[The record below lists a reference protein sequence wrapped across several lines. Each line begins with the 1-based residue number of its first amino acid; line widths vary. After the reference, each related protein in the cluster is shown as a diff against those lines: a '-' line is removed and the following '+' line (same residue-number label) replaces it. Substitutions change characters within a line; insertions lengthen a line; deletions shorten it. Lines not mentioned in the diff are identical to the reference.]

1 MAESLSAPQS
11 DWAPGPAWLFCP
23 ADRPDRYGKALAAA
37 DVVIVDLEDAVAPA
51 AKESAREALRGL
63 AADGMLDVERTVVR
77 VNGAGPDSAGDHA
90 LDVALTKEIGV
101 RRVMLAK
108 TEHASHVAALP
119 HDVVVLLETP
129 AGIERAGEIAAADNT
144 VAVMWGADDLVAG
157 LGGTS
162 SRYADGRYRDVARY
176 ARSRTLV
183 AAKASGRLALDA
195 VHMDIKDVDGL
206 AAECEDAVA
215 VGFDA
220 TVAIH
225 PSQVAVIRSAYT
237 PAAERLDWARRLLE
251 HVGDD
256 RSVTTFEGR
265 MVDGPIYKQAERV
278 LRLAEA
284 TAGSAQTTGG
294 Q

>member
-1 MAESLSAPQS
+1 MTEHSTA
-11 DWAPGPAWLFCP
+11 WTPGPAWIFCP

-51 AKESAREALRGL
+51 AKESARDALRSL
-63 AADGMLDVERTVVR
+63 AADGQLDVERTVVR
-77 VNGAGPDSAGDHA
+77 VNAADTTDHA
-90 LDVALTKEIGV
+90 LDLLLTKEIGV

-108 TEHASHVAALP
+108 TEHPSDVTAIP

-129 AGIERAGEIAAADNT
+129 AGIERAGEIAAAGNA

-176 ARSRTLV
+176 ARSRSLV

-220 TVAIH
+220 GVAIH
-225 PSQVAVIRSAYT
+225 PSQVAVIRSAYA
-237 PAAERLDWARRLLE
+237 PSAERVDWARRLLE

-278 LRLAEA
+278 LRLAEL
-284 TAGSAQTTGG
+284 TTGLTETG
-294 Q
+294 ER